1 MSSKSSKIKS
11 GIGYGASAP
20 LSILSGWAA
29 REGIKAFKSRNT
41 LDDDVELKKMN
52 ERGEA
57 KYIDRPWLKGTKYR
71 DAVRDYIKDAENP
84 EVLTKLY
91 KDKRISGN
99 TVFKSHAQPWSNRTV
114 AFHPEFANRRVFG
127 ANFKDDGS
135 EARYYDTLGRVMNQS
150 NYDQYKQNVNEL
162 FGPMQN
168 VALAIQKATAKRNMY
183 VNAKNAL
190 GTTTEGDK
198 TGYLN
203 KFKEDDIINE
213 YNLGDRFSTEHL
225 NAAEDALRAVKY
237 ARKKG
242 YDDYITKKGLPD
254 IDIVAEEQRTRN
266 PFSPEVRDR
275 LARQSVNP
283 EAQVLPDSESAGPE
297 MPPVEGVAPPMI
309 NASGFRMPSEASAGS
324 LAHGGSIPRYSQGGQ
339 MPAYEDGGLATGLLG
354 RRLQNSDL
362 AYLGSAAGYKGAKDY
377 LAKYNYP
384 SYENVLQDRI
394 GRIFGNGDL
403 AKSAVRQ
410 ASRLGRTANN
420 YLKKIGMAGQ
430 NWITEGGFAPKEGE
444 PNKLQSAGNTAV
456 KTVSDAAVNMA
467 NERQKVDDEMMMNP
481 GKYFESK
488 GYIPGT
494 YAFDQAMYRHM
505 NGLPVSTGNDY
516 LGYNVDYTAPVGR
529 TNMATAT
536 GAPAA
541 PQANPHTGTQSTA
554 RADIPDG
561 VDDMDDAQ
569 AATQAATPAATPQRN
584 LASFYNI
591 GDEIPDEVEMPPQ
604 PQDQDSAYY
613 VNRTGSRFSLP
624 EDVNEA
630 PRNFHTMQEL
640 SLNAPREW
648 PNYKGLNK
656 NITVP
661 YQDRRNR
668 EDTRD
673 LGNPVTREG
682 VPQELPGSLPFD
694 LDVPPV
700 AKAGL
705 RNFPQFARNVSNGGR
720 TYIGAGGVE
729 LSTGDNPN
737 DPFAHLIEDP
747 NDPLGYTEQNRFTGI
762 NPNAGGRLVAG
773 PIPVD
778 RRPTTTTYRSHF
790 TPERSTI
797 LEPNPTSMSTL
808 NPGYS
813 SRPGNW
819 SNPPV
824 NRTPGYQPRFQPVGY
839 TLPGIPEPPDY
850 GATTVMGGQPGPGFV
865 APPTD
870 PIGAPGELGAPRVQR
885 RAANNTTP
893 AQSSVAPPGAFNTN
907 TQPNAPGALQP
918 TPPPAGPTTPSTAYA
933 TPTGTP
939 GSTVAPARSRLQL
952 STPQAQNTPGAS
964 IYGNTALPYTE
975 HDQGYM
981 SAGGNLL
988 PDDTAAAST
997 RTTGTQNNAYGG
1009 EVRRYADGGT
1019 LTGLNGL
1026 RYPLYGIKQRDDI
1039 PQYGL
1044 GGWLKDQ
1051 MSSMGKGLKNAGR
1064 EINRGAHNLAHNVTH
1079 PGQWIRHAIRSAI
1092 EHGKQLPSVLRN
1104 AGKLANWAIHHP
1116 GQALMAGGKQLLHS
1130 LNPFK
1135 LDFWKS
1141 IVDPTYNF
1149 RRGYKWLEGDDSQGG
1164 RREGLAER
1172 DKGLPEAPAGQ
1183 EQEEDQENY
1192 GAGGGAGGEGAAL
1205 DERDMNSSVRNPW
1218 DEAKQRRDT
1227 DRDTGAA
1234 AMSGTRGQ
1242 DTYRQMMYYL
1252 NQQQPHMPI
1261 QAHGGYVP
1269 RYAEGGRQDKQSVAP
1284 NISGVAT
1291 GAASTI
1297 PIYYGVRGL
1306 SRWHDEKPFFKSHPE
1321 ENRYLRIADQI
1332 RRMRAQNPELLA
1344 ADNAHDNIVGSHFLD
1359 QIPFNGIPTRNA
1371 YHNFVENKVGDY
1383 STWFEKNRKWVDKY
1397 LDKRYKAL
1405 EEGLSAPNQN
1415 TMMTSNGPLN
1425 VNIEQPNGD
1434 MPQNPLPDVGL
1445 GQAYGGRVQ
1454 RYANG
1459 GYTNPFAVPAYGFG
1473 GYAQQMQQQMQQ
1485 QAMAQQAQAQ
1495 SQQFQTEMARSMME
1509 GQQQEQNAGMQ
1520 DYRGRLLMEQYMNQG
1535 QGQGQGSYAQSG
1547 VYDPTGQGGN
1557 QMSPQG
1563 PQQSQQVEAQAA
1575 QVDPR
1580 IRARIPYYQMMY
1592 QKKSA
1597 QVSNPKGAMKRVM
1610 PPRMRG

>member
-1 MSSKSSKIKS
+1 MSSRSNKIKS

-20 LSILSGWAA
+20 LSVLSGWAA
-29 REGIKAFKSRNT
+29 REGIKAFKSRNI
-41 LDDDVELKKMN
+41 LDEDVELKKMN
-52 ERGEA
+52 EKGEA

-91 KDKRISGN
+91 NDKRISGN

-168 VALAIQKATAKRNMY
+168 VAVAIQKATAKRNMY
-183 VNAKNAL
+183 VDAKNAL
-190 GTTTEGDK
+190 GTTKEGGK
-198 TGYLN
+198 EGYLN
-203 KFKEDDIINE
+203 RFNEDNIINE
-213 YNLGDRFSTEHL
+213 YKLGDRFSTEHL
-225 NAAEDALRAVKY
+225 NAAEDALRAIRY
-237 ARKKG
+237 AKKKG
-242 YDDYITKKGLPD
+242 YDDYITKKNLPD
-254 IDIVAEEQRTRN
+254 VDIVAEEQRARN

-275 LARQSVNP
+275 MARQSVNP
-283 EAQVLPDSESAGPE
+283 EVQVLPDSESGGPE
-297 MPPVEGVAPPMI
+297 MPPVEGVVPPMI
-309 NASGFRMPSEASAGS
+309 NAPGFRMPSEASVSAGS
-324 LAHGGSIPRYSQGGQ
+324 LAHGGQIPRYSQGGQ
-339 MPAYEDGGLATGLLG
+339 MPSYADGGMATGLLG

-394 GRIFGNGDL
+394 GRVFGNGDI
-403 AKSAVRQ
+403 AKNAVRQ
-410 ASRLGRTANN
+410 ASRLGRTAND

-430 NWITEGGFAPKEGE
+430 NWITEGGFAPKEGD

-467 NERQKVDDEMMMNP
+467 NERQKVDDELMMNP
-481 GKYFESK
+481 GKYFENK
-488 GYIPGT
+488 GYVPGT
-494 YAFDQAMYRHM
+494 YAFDQAMYRHF
-505 NGLPVSTGNDY
+505 NGLPTDTGNDY
-516 LGYNVDYTAPVGR
+516 LGYNVDYMNPNRGRADMSTTTA
-529 TNMATAT
+529 AT
-536 GAPAA
+536 AA
-541 PQANPHTGTQSTA
+541 PQANPHTGTQSTPREA
-554 RADIPDG
+554 IPDG
-561 VDDMDDAQ
+561 VEDIDDAV
-569 AATQAATPAATPQRN
+569 AATNAATNADNQRVN
-584 LASFYNI
+584 PASFYNI
-591 GDEIPDEVEMPPQ
+591 GDEVPDIPDEVEMPP
-604 PQDQDSAYY
+604 DQDSSYY
-613 VNRTGSRFSLP
+613 VNRTGSRFNLP
-624 EDVNEA
+624 EDVNAA
-630 PRNFHTMQEL
+630 PDNFHTMQEID
-640 SLNAPREW
+640 LNAPREW

-656 NITVP
+656 SITIP
-661 YQDRRNR
+661 YRNR
-668 EDTRD
+668 EYNNE
-673 LGNPVTREG
+673 LGAPVTRNG
-682 VPQELPGSLPFD
+682 VPQELPESLPFN
-694 LDVPPV
+694 LNVPPV
-700 AKAGL
+700 AKAGGRGTEQTVASHL
-705 RNFPQFARNVSNGGR
+705 YNVNNEGR
-720 TYIGAGGVE
+720 MYRGAGGEE
-729 LSTGDNPN
+729 LVTGFDPHYPFMDYDPDNPLGETTN
-737 DPFAHLIEDP
+737 NQWPFTGGAQESRL
-747 NDPLGYTEQNRFTGI
+747 TGI
-762 NPNAGGRLVAG
+762 NPNAGGNLVYG
-773 PIPVD
+773 DIPVD
-778 RRPTTTTYRSHF
+778 RRPTTTTYRSQF
-790 TPERSTI
+790 APERSTI
-797 LEPNPTSMSTL
+797 LEQNPTSMSTVH
-808 NPGYS
+808 PGIT
-813 SRPGNW
+813 RREGNLSTW
-819 SNPPV
+819 NPV
-824 NRTPGYQPRFQPVGY
+824 NRTPGYQPAFLPVGY
-839 TLPGIPEPPDY
+839 TLPGMEEPPDY

-870 PIGAPGELGAPRVQR
+870 PIGAPGSLTAPRAQR
-885 RAANNTTP
+885 RTTPTTP
-893 AQSSVAPPGAFNTN
+893 AQPSAIPPNAFNTN

-939 GSTVAPARSRLQL
+939 GSTVAPARPRLQL
-952 STPQAQNTPGAS
+952 STPQAQSTPGAS
-964 IYGNTALPYTE
+964 IYGNVPLPYTE

-988 PDDTAAAST
+988 PDDTAAAAS

-1039 PQYGL
+1039 PQYNL
-1044 GGWLKDQ
+1044 GGWLNDQ
-1051 MSSMGKGLKNAGR
+1051 MSKMGKGLKNSGR
-1064 EINRGAHNLAHNVTH
+1064 EISRGAHNLAHNVTH
-1079 PGQWIRHAIRSAI
+1079 PGQWLRHAIHSAV
-1092 EHGKQLPSVLRN
+1092 EHGKKLPSVLKN
-1104 AGKLANWAIHHP
+1104 VGKLANWAVHHP

-1130 LNPFK
+1130 LNPFH

-1141 IVDPTYNF
+1141 VVDPSYNF
-1149 RRGYKWLEGDDSQGG
+1149 RKGYKWLEGNDPQGLNP
-1164 RREGLAER
+1164 REGLSKRDIDMGLAEIAR
-1172 DKGLPEAPAGQ
+1172 DQ
-1183 EQEEDQENY
+1183 EQDQENY
-1192 GAGGGAGGEGAAL
+1192 GTGGGAGGEGAAL

-1218 DEAKQRRDT
+1218 DEAKFRRDIN
-1227 DRDTGAA
+1227 RDT
-1234 AMSGTRGQ
+1234 AMAT
-1242 DTYRQMMYYL
+1242 
-1252 NQQQPHMPI
+1252 
-1261 QAHGGYVP
+1261 QAYGGLVP
-1269 RYAEGGRQDKQSVAP
+1269 RYAGGGRQDERSVAP
-1284 NISGVAT
+1284 NLSGVAT
-1291 GAASTI
+1291 GAASTV

-1321 ENRYLRIADQI
+1321 EARYLRIADQVS
-1332 RRMRAQNPELLA
+1332 RMKEQSPRSFENVHVA
-1344 ADNAHDNIVGSHFLD
+1344 AETMNNILTNHHLD
-1359 QIPFNGIPTRNA
+1359 KIPFNGFPDQNA
-1371 YHNFVENKVGDY
+1371 TNNFMQKTAEDYAEWFIKNHEWVNKHL
-1383 STWFEKNRKWVDKY
+1383 N
-1397 LDKRYKAL
+1397 KRYNKL
-1405 EEGLSAPNQN
+1405 NEGLSQPGQRP
-1415 TMMTSNGPLN
+1415 MMTQNGPFN
-1425 VNIEQPNGD
+1425 FPTETPTD
-1434 MPQNPLPDVGL
+1434 APQNPLPDVGL
-1445 GQAYGGRVQ
+1445 GEAYGGRVQ

-1459 GYTNPFAVPAYGFG
+1459 GYVNPFAVPAYGFG

-1575 QVDPR
+1575 QIDPR